1 MKIAVE
7 LDPPAGNAAGDALA
21 FLADGARALARA
33 GADFITMADNP
44 RAAPRGDSVSLA
56 ALVAAVSRVP
66 VVPHLTARDR
76 NELAIRSALLALDIA
91 GVHEIIA
98 VTGDPLRGGGHDES
112 RRKISRATDLCAA
125 DLAALISKW
134 NIEENL
140 FSRPFAVTA
149 ALNVNARNFDAE
161 LERARRKAERGVRR
175 FFTQPVL
182 SEVAAR
188 NAERARRSLGLEV
201 YGGILPI
208 VSERNA
214 QFLATEVPG
223 IRVSDELVRR
233 YRGLDKEDAA
243 RAAVSLSLEFAH
255 ELRRFAD
262 GIYLITPFKRVDIVT
277 EIVAGIVAGE
287 QAKALETERHSRT
300 HVEVAG

>member
-21 FLADGARALARA
+21 FLTEGARELARA

-44 RAAPRGDSVSLA
+44 RAAARGDSVSLA
-56 ALVAAVSRVP
+56 ALVTAVSGVP
-66 VVPHLTARDR
+66 IVPHLTSRDR

-91 GVHEIIA
+91 GIHEVIA
-98 VTGDPLRGGGHDES
+98 VTGDPLRASVARGTS
-112 RRKISRATDLCAA
+112 LCAA
-125 DLAALISKW
+125 DLAALIAEW
-134 NIEENL
+134 NVEENF
-140 FSRPFAVTA
+140 FSRPFTITA

-161 LERARRKAERGVRR
+161 LERAQRKAERGVRR
-175 FFTQPVL
+175 FLTQPVL
-182 SEVAAR
+182 SETAAR

-201 YGGILPI
+201 FGGILPI

-214 QFLATEVPG
+214 LFLATEVPG
-223 IRVSDELVRR
+223 IQVSDDIVRR
-233 YRGLDKEDAA
+233 YRGLGREDAT
-243 RAAVSLSLEFAH
+243 RAAISLSLEFAQ

-277 EIVAGIVAGE
+277 EIVASIVDDCAARNLG
-287 QAKALETERHSRT
+287 AL
-300 HVEVAG
+300 VEPTGKPA